1 MNDKKIEISNRWT
14 VSVEED
20 PETGEA
26 LIQLPQELLDLQGW
40 GEGTVIEWI
49 PQEDGSYIIQKAK
62 DGK

>member
-1 MNDKKIEISNRWT
+1 MNSKKLELNHKWT
-14 VSVEED
+14 VDIEED

-26 LIQLPQELLDLQGW
+26 MIQLPQELLDLQGW
-40 GEGTVIEWI
+40 SEGTIIEWI

>member
-1 MNDKKIEISNRWT
+1 MNDKKIEISNKWS

-26 LIQLPQELLDLQGW
+26 MIQLPQELLDLQGW

-49 PQEDGSYIIQKAK
+49 AQDDGSYIIQKAK